1 MDFSSIKDFLKGDL
15 DKVNKLMGSSLST
28 DIELLDK
35 TNRAILSHNGKQ
47 VRPVL
52 TLLVARACS
61 GGFTTDDTIKY
72 AAAVE
77 LLHNATL
84 LHDDVAD
91 DSPVRRGAPT
101 VMSILGGRASVLLGD
116 YWLVKGMENILA
128 SRNSSDK
135 VIRIFASTLTDLAEG
150 ELLQLQKA
158 ETGDTLE
165 KDYYRIIYDKTASLF
180 VAAAAAG
187 AISVSATEEKMSAAR
202 TYAKCLGVA
211 FQIRDDIFDYEENAE
226 IGKPVGLDL
235 KEKKITLPLLGAL
248 AKAGEERG
256 REIRRK
262 LCRIDDHP
270 EYGGEIIEFV
280 KSEGGIEYA
289 RKRLYE
295 YVDNARIA
303 LRPFGN
309 MQEVEMLGE
318 IAEFTADRK
327 S

>member
-1 MDFSSIKDFLKGDL
+1 MDFSSIKDFLKEDL
-15 DKVNKLMGSSLST
+15 DKVNKLMATSLST

-180 VAAAAAG
+180 VASAAAG

-270 EYGGEIIEFV
+270 EYGGEIIGFV
-280 KSEGGIEYA
+280 KSECGIEYA

>member
-1 MDFSSIKDFLKGDL
+1 MDFSSIKDFLKEDL
-15 DKVNKLMGSSLST
+15 DKVNKLMATSLST

-180 VAAAAAG
+180 VASAAAG

-270 EYGGEIIEFV
+270 EYGSEIIEFV

-309 MQEVEMLGE
+309 MQEVEMLCE
-318 IAEFTADRK
+318 IAEFTADRR

>member
-1 MDFSSIKDFLKGDL
+1 MDFSSIKDFLKEDL
-15 DKVNKLMGSSLST
+15 DKVNKLMATSLST

-61 GGFTTDDTIKY
+61 GGFTTGDTIKY

-180 VAAAAAG
+180 VASAAAG

-256 REIRRK
+256 REIRWK

>member
-1 MDFSSIKDFLKGDL
+1 MNFSSIKDFLKEDL
-15 DKVNKLMGSSLST
+15 DKVNKLMATSLST

-91 DSPVRRGAPT
+91 DSPVRRGVPT

-180 VAAAAAG
+180 VASAASG

-211 FQIRDDIFDYEENAE
+211 FQIRDDIFDYEENVE

-309 MQEVEMLGE
+309 LQEVEMLCE

>member
-1 MDFSSIKDFLKGDL
+1 MDFSSIKDFLKEDL

-61 GGFTTDDTIKY
+61 GGFVTDDTIKY

-180 VAAAAAG
+180 VASAAAG

-262 LCRIDDHP
+262 LCRIDDNP

-303 LRPFGN
+303 LRPFRN

>member
-1 MDFSSIKDFLKGDL
+1 MDFSSIKDFLKEDL
-15 DKVNKLMGSSLST
+15 DKVNKLMTASLST

-61 GGFTTDDTIKY
+61 GGFVTDDTIKY

-91 DSPVRRGAPT
+91 DSPVRRGVPT

-180 VAAAAAG
+180 VASAAAG

-280 KSEGGIEYA
+280 KSEGGIDYA

-309 MQEVEMLGE
+309 LQEVEMLGE

>member
-1 MDFSSIKDFLKGDL
+1 MDFSSIKDFLKEDL
-15 DKVNKLMGSSLST
+15 DKVNKLMATSLST

-52 TLLVARACS
+52 ALLVARACS
-61 GGFTTDDTIKY
+61 RGFVTDDTIKY

-180 VAAAAAG
+180 VASAAAG

-211 FQIRDDIFDYEENAE
+211 FQIKDDIFDYEENAE

-248 AKAGEERG
+248 SKAGEERG

>member
-1 MDFSSIKDFLKGDL
+1 MDFSSIKDFLKEDL
-15 DKVNKLMGSSLST
+15 DKVNKLMESSLST

-91 DSPVRRGAPT
+91 DSPVRRGVPT

-180 VAAAAAG
+180 VASAASG

-270 EYGGEIIEFV
+270 EYGSEIIEFV

-309 MQEVEMLGE
+309 LQEVEMLCE

>member
-1 MDFSSIKDFLKGDL
+1 MDFSSIKDFLKEDL

-61 GGFTTDDTIKY
+61 GGFVTDDTIKY

-128 SRNSSDK
+128 SRNSSDR

-165 KDYYRIIYDKTASLF
+165 KDYHRIIYDKTASLF
-180 VAAAAAG
+180 VASAAAG

-256 REIRRK
+256 WEIRRK

>member
-1 MDFSSIKDFLKGDL
+1 MDFSSIKDFLKEDL
-15 DKVNKLMGSSLST
+15 DKVNKLMESSLST

-91 DSPVRRGAPT
+91 DSPVRRGVPT

-180 VAAAAAG
+180 VASAAAG

-248 AKAGEERG
+248 AKAGEDRG

-262 LCRIDDHP
+262 LCRIDEHP
-270 EYGGEIIEFV
+270 ESGSEIIEFV

-309 MQEVEMLGE
+309 LQEVEMLCE

>member
-1 MDFSSIKDFLKGDL
+1 MDFSSIKDFLKEDL
-15 DKVNKLMGSSLST
+15 DKVNKLMATSLST

-91 DSPVRRGAPT
+91 DSPVRRGVPT

-180 VAAAAAG
+180 VASAASG

-248 AKAGEERG
+248 AKAGEDRG

-309 MQEVEMLGE
+309 LQEVEMLCE

>member
-1 MDFSSIKDFLKGDL
+1 MDFSSIKDFLKEDL

-61 GGFTTDDTIKY
+61 GGFVTDDTIKY

-180 VAAAAAG
+180 VASAAAG
-187 AISVSATEEKMSAAR
+187 AISVSATEEKMSAAGA
-202 TYAKCLGVA
+202 YAKCLGVA

>member
-1 MDFSSIKDFLKGDL
+1 MDFSSIKDFLKEDL
-15 DKVNKLMGSSLST
+15 DKVNKLMATSLST

-61 GGFTTDDTIKY
+61 GGFVTDDTIKY

-91 DSPVRRGAPT
+91 DSPVRRGVPT

-180 VAAAAAG
+180 VASAASG

-295 YVDNARIA
+295 FVDNARIA

-309 MQEVEMLGE
+309 LQEVEMLCE

>member
-1 MDFSSIKDFLKGDL
+1 MDFSSIKDFLKEDL
-15 DKVNKLMGSSLST
+15 DKVNKLMATSLST

-61 GGFTTDDTIKY
+61 GGFVTDDTIKY

-158 ETGDTLE
+158 EAGDTLE

-180 VAAAAAG
+180 VASAAAG

-270 EYGGEIIEFV
+270 ECCGEIIEFV

>member
-1 MDFSSIKDFLKGDL
+1 MDFSSIKDFLKEDL

-28 DIELLDK
+28 DIGLLDK

-61 GGFTTDDTIKY
+61 GGFVTDDTIKY

-116 YWLVKGMENILA
+116 YWLVKGMEIILA

-180 VAAAAAG
+180 VASAAAG

>member
-1 MDFSSIKDFLKGDL
+1 MDFSSIKDFLKEDL

-180 VAAAAAG
+180 VASAASG
-187 AISVSATEEKMSAAR
+187 AISVSAAEEKMSAAR

>member
-1 MDFSSIKDFLKGDL
+1 MDFSSIKDFLKEDL
-15 DKVNKLMGSSLST
+15 DKVNKLMESSLST

-91 DSPVRRGAPT
+91 DSPVRRGVPT

-180 VAAAAAG
+180 VASAASG

-202 TYAKCLGVA
+202 TYAKCLGIA

-270 EYGGEIIEFV
+270 EYGAEIIEFV

-309 MQEVEMLGE
+309 LQEVEMLCE

>member
-1 MDFSSIKDFLKGDL
+1 MDFSSIKDFLKEDL
-15 DKVNKLMGSSLST
+15 DKVNKLMATSLST

-91 DSPVRRGAPT
+91 DSPVRRGVPT

-180 VAAAAAG
+180 VASAAAG

-248 AKAGEERG
+248 VKAGEERG

-280 KSEGGIEYA
+280 KSDGGIEYA

-309 MQEVEMLGE
+309 LQEVEMLCE

>member
-1 MDFSSIKDFLKGDL
+1 MDFSSIKDFLKEDL
-15 DKVNKLMGSSLST
+15 DKVNKLMESSLST

-91 DSPVRRGAPT
+91 DSPVRRGVPT

-180 VAAAAAG
+180 VASAAAG

-211 FQIRDDIFDYEENAE
+211 FQIRDDIFDYEENVE

-248 AKAGEERG
+248 AKAGDERG

-270 EYGGEIIEFV
+270 EYGAEIIEFV

-309 MQEVEMLGE
+309 MQEVEMLCE

>member
-1 MDFSSIKDFLKGDL
+1 MNFSSIKDFLKEDL
-15 DKVNKLMGSSLST
+15 DKVNKLMESSLST

-91 DSPVRRGAPT
+91 DSPVRRGVPT

-180 VAAAAAG
+180 VASAASG

-309 MQEVEMLGE
+309 LQEVEMLCE

>member
-1 MDFSSIKDFLKGDL
+1 MDFSSIKDFLKEDL
-15 DKVNKLMGSSLST
+15 DKVNKLMESSLST

-91 DSPVRRGAPT
+91 DSPVRRGVPT

-180 VAAAAAG
+180 VASAASG

-280 KSEGGIEYA
+280 KSEGGIGYA

-309 MQEVEMLGE
+309 LQEVEMLCE

>member
-1 MDFSSIKDFLKGDL
+1 MDFSSIKVFLKEDL
-15 DKVNKLMGSSLST
+15 DKLNKLMATSLST

-35 TNRAILSHNGKQ
+35 TNRAILSRTGKQ

-61 GGFTTDDTIKY
+61 GGFVTDDTIKY

-128 SRNSSDK
+128 SRNSSNK

-180 VAAAAAG
+180 VASATAG

-202 TYAKCLGVA
+202 TYAKCLGIA

-262 LCRIDDHP
+262 LCRIDDYP
-270 EYGGEIIEFV
+270 EYCGEIIEFV

>member
-1 MDFSSIKDFLKGDL
+1 MDFSSIKDFLKEDL
-15 DKVNKLMGSSLST
+15 DKVNKLMESSLST

-91 DSPVRRGAPT
+91 DSPVRRGVPT

-180 VAAAAAG
+180 VASAAAG

-309 MQEVEMLGE
+309 LQEVEMLCE

>member
-1 MDFSSIKDFLKGDL
+1 MDFSSIKDFLKEDL
-15 DKVNKLMGSSLST
+15 DKVNKLMESSLST

-52 TLLVARACS
+52 ALLVARACS

-91 DSPVRRGAPT
+91 DSPVRRGVPT

-180 VAAAAAG
+180 VASAASG

>member
-1 MDFSSIKDFLKGDL
+1 MDFSSIKDFLKEDL
-15 DKVNKLMGSSLST
+15 DKVNKLMESSLST

-91 DSPVRRGAPT
+91 DSPVRRGVPT

-180 VAAAAAG
+180 VASAAAG

-248 AKAGEERG
+248 AKAGEDRG

-309 MQEVEMLGE
+309 LQEVEMLCE

>member
-1 MDFSSIKDFLKGDL
+1 MDFSSIKDFLKEDL
-15 DKVNKLMGSSLST
+15 DKVNKLMATSLST

-91 DSPVRRGAPT
+91 DSPVRRGVPT

-128 SRNSSDK
+128 SRNSSDR

-180 VAAAAAG
+180 VASAASG

-309 MQEVEMLGE
+309 MQEVEMLCE

>member
-1 MDFSSIKDFLKGDL
+1 MDFSSIKVFLKEDL
-15 DKVNKLMGSSLST
+15 DKVNKLMATSLST

-35 TNRAILSHNGKQ
+35 TNRAILSRTGKQ

-61 GGFTTDDTIKY
+61 GGFVTDDTIKY

-128 SRNSSDK
+128 SRNSSNK

-180 VAAAAAG
+180 VASAAAG

-202 TYAKCLGVA
+202 TYAKCLGIA

-262 LCRIDDHP
+262 LCRIDDYP
-270 EYGGEIIEFV
+270 EYCGEIIEFV

>member
-1 MDFSSIKDFLKGDL
+1 MDFSSIKDFLKEDL
-15 DKVNKLMGSSLST
+15 DKVNKLMATSLST

-91 DSPVRRGAPT
+91 DSPVRRGVPT

-135 VIRIFASTLTDLAEG
+135 VIRIFASTLADLAEG

-180 VAAAAAG
+180 VASAASG

-248 AKAGEERG
+248 AKAGEGRG

>member
-1 MDFSSIKDFLKGDL
+1 MDFSSIKDFLKEDL

-150 ELLQLQKA
+150 ELFQLQKA

-180 VAAAAAG
+180 VASAAAG

-280 KSEGGIEYA
+280 KSDGGIEYA

>member
-1 MDFSSIKDFLKGDL
+1 MDFSSIKDFLKEDL
-15 DKVNKLMGSSLST
+15 DKVNKLMATSLST

-101 VMSILGGRASVLLGD
+101 VMSILGGRASVLLGY
-116 YWLVKGMENILA
+116 YWLVRGMENILA

-180 VAAAAAG
+180 VASAAAG
-187 AISVSATEEKMSAAR
+187 AISVSATEEKMSASR

>member
-1 MDFSSIKDFLKGDL
+1 MDFSSIKDFLKEDL

-61 GGFTTDDTIKY
+61 GGFVTDDTIKY

-165 KDYYRIIYDKTASLF
+165 KDYSRIIYDKTASLF
-180 VAAAAAG
+180 VASAAAG
-187 AISVSATEEKMSAAR
+187 AISVSATEEKMSSAR

>member
-1 MDFSSIKDFLKGDL
+1 MDFSSIKDFLKEDL
-15 DKVNKLMGSSLST
+15 DKVNKLMESSLST

-91 DSPVRRGAPT
+91 DSPVRRGVPT

-180 VAAAAAG
+180 VASAAAG

-248 AKAGEERG
+248 AKAGEDRG

-270 EYGGEIIEFV
+270 EYGAEIIEFV

-309 MQEVEMLGE
+309 LQEVEMLCE

>member
-1 MDFSSIKDFLKGDL
+1 MDFSSIKDFLKEDL
-15 DKVNKLMGSSLST
+15 NKVNKLMESSLST

-91 DSPVRRGAPT
+91 DSPVRRGVPT

-180 VAAAAAG
+180 VASAASG

-309 MQEVEMLGE
+309 LQEVEMLCE

>member
-1 MDFSSIKDFLKGDL
+1 MDFSSIKDFLKEDL

-47 VRPVL
+47 VRLVL

-61 GGFTTDDTIKY
+61 GGFVTDDTIKY

-180 VAAAAAG
+180 VASAAAG

-280 KSEGGIEYA
+280 KSESGIEYA

>member
-1 MDFSSIKDFLKGDL
+1 MDFSSIKDFLKEDL
-15 DKVNKLMGSSLST
+15 DKVNKLMESSLST

-91 DSPVRRGAPT
+91 NSPVRRGVPT

-180 VAAAAAG
+180 VASAAAG

>member
-1 MDFSSIKDFLKGDL
+1 MDFSSIKDFLKEDL
-15 DKVNKLMGSSLST
+15 DKVNKLMATSLST

-35 TNRAILSHNGKQ
+35 TNRTILSHNGKQ

-91 DSPVRRGAPT
+91 DSPVRRGVPT

-180 VAAAAAG
+180 VASAAAG

-309 MQEVEMLGE
+309 LQEVEMLCE